1 MSAGFTLVVAELS
14 EFELELEPQPAANAT
29 VANAT
34 AIASHGCLGIATV
47 LNMFSFESET
57 RSCVRAYL
65 T

>member
-1 MSAGFTLVVAELS
+1 MVVAELS

-57 RSCVRAYL
+57 RSWRGH